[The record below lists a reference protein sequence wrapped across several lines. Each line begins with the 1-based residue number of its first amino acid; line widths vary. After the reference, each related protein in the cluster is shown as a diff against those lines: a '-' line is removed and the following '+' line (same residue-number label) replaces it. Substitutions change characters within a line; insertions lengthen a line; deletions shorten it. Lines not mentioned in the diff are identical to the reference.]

1 MSQIA
6 TAPIAELQ
14 LDPLRSQ
21 KLAEIYTALRPG
33 QREIADWQSGRL
45 AVSAV
50 PGAGKST
57 GMAAAAALTIAQQ
70 NLHHRRQL
78 VVVTFTRSAA
88 TNLKAKIRQHL
99 RDLGLSPTGFVV
111 QTLHSLAW
119 SIARRHPA
127 QSGLNPDASLIT
139 ASQSQRLI
147 RLAVEQWIMDNPAR
161 YQRLLEGQSFD
172 GEETERLR
180 RQSVLR
186 TEVLPA
192 LAQTTIHEA
201 KSSGLLAETLY
212 EQSQSIQ
219 DDDQTCA
226 IAAGLY
232 AQYQSLMRS
241 KQYIDYE
248 DIILA
253 ALRALQHLE
262 IQAQWQDQVFA
273 VFEDEAQDSSPL
285 QTRLLEIL
293 AVDSQG
299 QNLVRVGDP
308 NQAINSTFTPADPVF
323 FRDFCQ
329 RCAAEGHHAVMNQ
342 AGRSSEVI
350 IKAANFMV
358 GWINQAY
365 DRQQTPH
372 PPMGK
377 ALEQLKH
384 LEVAP
389 FQRQFIQPTP
399 EGDPQ
404 PNPAISG
411 RSLEI
416 ERPVDIYK
424 TLVRLGDRATLLF
437 TEFPESSAA
446 ILVRTNDQGKFVA
459 EELRRNLGDRLN
471 LFEVGER
478 DRRSQI
484 PGQMLALLQFLDR
497 PHSPD
502 YLKRALM
509 VLVDRQLIQPQD
521 LNALSTAPEQFLY
534 PGPLETAA
542 TDGVR
547 SASRYCRSLLK
558 ARRELPLHQLIPF
571 LAFTLGY
578 DQNELATADKLG
590 DRIMSQMT
598 TSSMLSLLVELGD
611 IVGSDRFEPV
621 ENDEDINR
629 YSRPGQLTII
639 TMHKAKG
646 LDWDHVFLPFL
657 QENVIPGS
665 LWVPPQAKF
674 LGDFALPDVA
684 RAQIR
689 SMVHGQ
695 EIPDLLTAWQ
705 RAIALKAAE
714 EFRLL
719 YVAMTRAKR
728 LLWMASA
735 IKAPFSWGNLDNLD
749 DRPAC
754 PVLLALIKQFPEAL
768 VE

>member
-1 MSQIA
+1 
-6 TAPIAELQ
+6 
-14 LDPLRSQ
+14 
-21 KLAEIYTALRPG
+21 
-33 QREIADWQSGRL
+33 
-45 AVSAV
+45 V
-50 PGAGKST
+50 
-57 GMAAAAALTIAQQ
+57 
-70 NLHHRRQL
+70 
-78 VVVTFTRSAA
+78 
-88 TNLKAKIRQHL
+88 
-99 RDLGLSPTGFVV
+99 
-111 QTLHSLAW
+111 
-119 SIARRHPA
+119 
-127 QSGLNPDASLIT
+127 
-139 ASQSQRLI
+139 
-147 RLAVEQWIMDNPAR
+147 IM
-161 YQRLLEGQSFD
+161 Q
-172 GEETERLR
+172 
-180 RQSVLR
+180 
-186 TEVLPA
+186 
-192 LAQTTIHEA
+192 
-201 KSSGLLAETLY
+201 
-212 EQSQSIQ
+212 
-219 DDDQTCA
+219 
-226 IAAGLY
+226 
-232 AQYQSLMRS
+232 
-241 KQYIDYE
+241 
-248 DIILA
+248 
-253 ALRALQHLE
+253 
-262 IQAQWQDQVFA
+262 
-273 VFEDEAQDSSPL
+273 
-285 QTRLLEIL
+285 
-293 AVDSQG
+293 
-299 QNLVRVGDP
+299 
-308 NQAINSTFTPADPVF
+308 
-323 FRDFCQ
+323 
-329 RCAAEGHHAVMNQ
+329 
-342 AGRSSEVI
+342 
-350 IKAANFMV
+350 AANFMV

-365 DRQQTPH
+365 DRQQNPNC

-389 FQRQFIQPTP
+389 FEHQFIQPTP

-411 RSLEI
+411 RGLEI

-424 TLVRLGDRATLLF
+424 TLLRLGDRAALLL

-446 ILVRTNDQGKFVA
+446 ILVRTNDQGRFVV

-590 DRIMSQMT
+590 DRIMCQMT
-598 TSSMLSLLVELGD
+598 TSSMVGLLTELGD

-621 ENDEDINR
+621 EDDEDINR

-674 LGDFALPDVA
+674 LGDFAMPDVA

-689 SMVHGQ
+689 AMVHGR
-695 EIPDLLTAWQ
+695 EIPDRLTAWQ
-705 RAIALKAAE
+705 RAIALKAGE

-735 IKAPFSWGNLDNLD
+735 VKAPFSWGNLDNLD

-754 PVLLALIKQFPEAL
+754 PVVLALIKQFPDAL